1 MSTTVL
7 SKVNLGPHHNHVGGN
22 VENTQL
28 CRRYPC
34 MYYLHVYSKELFF
47 IIIIDKRIVYGHHKY
62 QNHQNYTKPTKTSK
76 ELIVIPRFGIYGKYL
91 PNLMLVFVH
100 FTTFLLKLVLFY
112 KFSCR

>member
-1 MSTTVL
+1 MEDSKMSTTVL

-34 MYYLHVYSKELFF
+34 MCSKELFF

-62 QNHQNYTKPTKTSK
+62 QNHQNYTKPTKTSIK
-76 ELIVIPRFGIYGKYL
+76 LVLIPRFRRNFPTLKKTQ
-91 PNLMLVFVH
+91 PCNL
-100 FTTFLLKLVLFY
+100 TK
-112 KFSCR
+112 